1 MAGVTALID
10 PFGRTIDTVRLSVTD
25 RCNFKCSYC
34 RPGET
39 VSFLKRHLLLS
50 FEELG
55 RVARVLADLGIKRI
69 RLTGGEPTVR
79 ADILTLVEQLAAT
92 PGLDEVTMTTNGW
105 NLHKL
110 AEPLRAAGLGRLN
123 LSLDTLDRARFKELT
138 GVDRLH
144 DVLAGIDKV
153 LAMGWTPLKVNVVVV
168 RGVNEHEVADFVQRF
183 LHQPIDIRFIE
194 AMPFSETANPTVP
207 WAETKALLEER
218 FTLHQVANVGG
229 GPADSWLVEGAKVR
243 IGAIHPM
250 SDHFCASCNRIR
262 ITAEGEVR
270 TCLAYEPEGVKLRSL
285 LRSGA
290 TDDDLAAALRTAIAG
305 KPEGH
310 HAERG
315 VAFEGRMMSIGG

>member
-1 MAGVTALID
+1 VTTLID

-79 ADILTLVEQLAAT
+79 ADILTLVKQLAST

-105 NLHKL
+105 NLHKI

-123 LSLDTLDRARFKELT
+123 LSLDTLNRERFKEIT
-138 GVDRLH
+138 GVDRLP

-153 LAMGWTPLKVNVVVV
+153 LSMDWTPLKVNVVVV
-168 RGVNEHEVADFVQRF
+168 RGVNELEVADFVGRF

-194 AMPFSETANPTVP
+194 AMPFSETANSTVP

-218 FTLHQVANVGG
+218 FELRQVANVGG
-229 GPADSWLVEGAKVR
+229 GPANSWEVQGAKVR

-250 SDHFCASCNRIR
+250 SDHFCGSCNRIR

-270 TCLAYEPEGVKLRSL
+270 TCLAYEPDGVKLRTL

-290 TDDDLAAALRTAIAG
+290 TDDDLAVALRTAVAG